1 MIIVRGEAE
10 EIKKIRTW
18 TLVYGRRKTGKT
30 FLLRNLTDYD
40 EYYFVKRDREILTD
54 TGALSYETFLELFKR
69 QLNDGG
75 TVIVDEFHRLGEEF
89 QDILHF
95 LPKKGKVILVSST
108 LHMSRKLVGSRSPLL
123 GVLAE
128 FRMPLLHLIDVLRSL
143 QGDGLSKKELVE
155 TAVLLREPIA
165 IDHYTPGEGSVPTFT
180 RVMTS
185 TKYLVPALIG
195 EIFTEEDRSLSAVY
209 EGVLRAVAD
218 GRCVSSQISSSL
230 FSHRLIKKDD
240 PSIVQQYLNNLV
252 SFGLLKRLKV
262 YNRRHYVYMH
272 TSPLVYL
279 YFYAD
284 EKYNLTEI
292 EAGPDVISRVIT
304 ELYPRIIEGAVREL
318 LAEHFGLV
326 ESVVQEKDFDID
338 AYLLRF
344 KTPEVAVEV
353 KWKDKIT
360 SKDVRTA
367 ERVLS
372 SVEAKRRI
380 LFVPD
385 KGKVEC
391 ESDLEVMDVGDV
403 LQEGPTAG

>member
-10 EIKKIRTW
+10 EIKKIHKW
-18 TLVYGRRKTGKT
+18 LLVYGRRKTGKT
-30 FLLRNLTDYD
+30 FLLRNFMEYD

-54 TGALSYETFLELFKR
+54 AGALSYETFLELFKR
-69 QLNDGG
+69 QLDDRR

-108 LHMSRKLVGSRSPLL
+108 LHLSRKLVGSRSPLL

-128 FRMPLLHLIDVLRSL
+128 FQMPLLRLHDVLRSL

-165 IDHYTPGEGSVPTFT
+165 IDHYSPGEGPVHTFT

-185 TKYLVPALIG
+185 TKYLVPALLG
-195 EIFTEEDRSLSAVY
+195 EVFTEEDRSLSAVY
-209 EGVLRAVAD
+209 EGVLRAISD
-218 GRCVSSQISSSL
+218 GRCVSSEISSFL

-240 PSIVQQYLNNLV
+240 PSLIQQYLNNLV

-262 YNRRHYVYMH
+262 YNKRRYVYLH

-284 EKYNLTEI
+284 EKYNLSEV
-292 EAGPDVISRVIT
+292 EVHPEVISRIIT
-304 ELYPRIIEGAVREL
+304 ELYPHIIEGAVREL
-318 LAEHFGLV
+318 LAGHFGLT
-326 ESVVQEKDFDID
+326 ESVFQEKDFDID

-353 KWKDKIT
+353 KWKGTIT

-367 ERVLS
+367 ERALS
-372 SVEAKRRI
+372 RVEAKRRI

-385 KGKVEC
+385 KEAVEC
-391 ESDLEVMDVGDV
+391 ESDLEIMDVGDV
-403 LQEGPTAG
+403 LREGPTAD

>member
-10 EIKKIRTW
+10 EIKKIHKW
-18 TLVYGRRKTGKT
+18 LLVYGRRKTGKT

-40 EYYFVKRDREILTD
+40 EYYFVKRDRGILTD
-54 TGALSYETFLELFKR
+54 SGALSYETFLELFKR

-75 TVIVDEFHRLGEEF
+75 TVIVDEFHRLGEGF

-108 LHMSRKLVGSRSPLL
+108 LHLSRKLVGSHSPLL
-123 GVLAE
+123 GVVAE
-128 FRMPLLHLIDVLRSL
+128 FQMPLLRLFDVLSSL
-143 QGDGLSKKELVE
+143 HGDGLSKKELVE
-155 TAVLLREPIA
+155 TAVLLREPIT
-165 IDHYTPGEGSVPTFT
+165 IDHYTPGEGAVSTFT

-209 EGVLRAVAD
+209 EGVLRAIA
-218 GRCVSSQISSSL
+218 GGKCVSSEISSFL
-230 FSHRLIKKDD
+230 FSHGLIKKDD
-240 PSIVQQYLNNLV
+240 PSLLQQYLNNLV

-262 YNRRHYVYMH
+262 YNKRRYVYMH

-284 EKYNLTEI
+284 EKYNLSEI
-292 EAGPDVISRVIT
+292 EAGPEVISRIIA

-326 ESVVQEKDFDID
+326 ESVVREKDFDID

-353 KWKDKIT
+353 KWKDKVS
-360 SKDVRTA
+360 SKDVRKA
-367 ERVLS
+367 EDTLS
-372 SVEAKRRI
+372 RVEAKRRI

-385 KGKVEC
+385 KKKVEC
-391 ESDLEVMDVGDV
+391 GSDLEIMDVGDV
-403 LQEGPTAG
+403 LQGRASAE